1 MSLSIKLPG
10 YWKRLWILYGK
21 EWFRIKRN
29 PAALMAAGLIVLM
42 AFLVSIEN
50 RANQIAKRQEQLP
63 CGVVYALETELIQS
77 LKSSKHGKKVH
88 FIKVSQEQLAQGI
101 HYPAKLRCLAEI
113 IEQTAPGGDRNQI
126 AITYKAVDANNTQMA
141 QFNRWMLTEVAS
153 LNPRIALSQKLV
165 PLKESLA
172 TPRTLG
178 KIDLGSHEAKGMIGA
193 MMIFSAQYFLCMAL
207 FISFTGHERERGI
220 LQAMALT
227 TTSPGQMLFAKLL
240 FHCSLSTLVSVLIY
254 KIILGASW
262 LYILPLFVA
271 VMPVMLFSSIG
282 FMAVAAIIVSLNK
295 NQTTASLVG
304 FSYLMVMG
312 VVFSLA
318 SKFKAFA
325 IIKNWMFESHAIALY
340 QHWLGGKRLQGAL
353 VLANTI
359 DLFLLALL
367 LWYLAYWLFK
377 RKGWRIS

>member
-1 MSLSIKLPG
+1 MNAPLKSPG
-10 YWKRLWILYGK
+10 YCKRLWILYCK

-42 AFLVSIEN
+42 AFLVSMEN
-50 RANQIAKRQEQLP
+50 QANQIAKRQESLP
-63 CGVVYALETELIQS
+63 CAVVFHTESEFIAALKTSSQRKQIRF
-77 LKSSKHGKKVH
+77 LKIDV
-88 FIKVSQEQLAQGI
+88 EQMRQG
-101 HYPAKLRCLAEI
+101 LRYDQTMLCLAEI
-113 IEQTAPGGDRNQI
+113 GETDQADGKHAIT
-126 AITYKAVDANNTQMA
+126 ITYKAVEPNNTQMA
-141 QFNRWMLTEVAS
+141 QFNRWLLTEVAT
-153 LNPRIALSQKLV
+153 LNPAIALSQRLIT
-165 PLKESLA
+165 LKEKSA
-172 TPRTLG
+172 TPKTLG
-178 KIDLGSHEAKGMIGA
+178 KIDLGSREAKGMIGA

-227 TTSPGQMLFAKLL
+227 TTNPGQMLFAKLL
-240 FHCSLSTLVSVLIY
+240 FHCSVSTLVSVLIY

-262 LYILPLFVA
+262 LFILPLFVA
-271 VMPVMLFSSIG
+271 VIPVLLFSSIG
-282 FMAVAAIIVSLNK
+282 FMSVAAMIVSLNK

-325 IIKNWMFESHAIALY
+325 LIKNWMFESHAIELY
-340 QHWLGGKRLQGAL
+340 QHWLGGKRMQGAL
-353 VLANTI
+353 VLAHTI

-367 LWYLAYWLFK
+367 LWCLAYWFFK
-377 RKGWRIS
+377 RKGWRIT

>member
-1 MSLSIKLPG
+1 MNASLNTPG
-10 YWKRLWILYGK
+10 YWKRLWILYCK

-63 CGVVYALETELIQS
+63 CGVVYTLDTELIQA
-77 LKSSKHGKKVH
+77 LKSSKHAKKVR

-141 QFNRWMLTEVAS
+141 QFNRWVLTEVAR
-153 LNPRIALSQKLV
+153 LNPHIALSQKLL
-165 PLKESLA
+165 PIKEQSA
-172 TPRTLG
+172 TPKTLG
-178 KIDLGSHEAKGMIGA
+178 KIDLGSQEAKGMIGA

-240 FHCSLSTLVSVLIY
+240 FHSSVSILVSVLIY
-254 KIILGASW
+254 KVILGASW
-262 LYILPLFVA
+262 SFILPLFVA
-271 VMPVMLFSSIG
+271 VIPVMLFSSIG
-282 FMAVAAIIVSLNK
+282 FMAVAAIIVSVNK

-325 IIKNWMFESHAIALY
+325 IVKNWMFESHAIELY
-340 QHWLGGKRLQGAL
+340 QHWLGGKHMPGAL
-353 VLANTI
+353 VLAHMI
-359 DLFLLALL
+359 DLFLLSLL
-367 LWYLAYWLFK
+367 LWCLAYWLFK